1 MKRLPG
7 VDLSVQAIVIWCV
20 QVNVIRCV
28 QVNVIRCVQIIV
40 ILSVSEESRYP
51 SREILR

>member
-7 VDLSVQAIVIWCV
+7 VDLSVQAIVIW
-20 QVNVIRCV
+20 CV